1 MSDCES
7 ERSGDRLLLPCEG
20 GPSQYRL
27 EHFPP
32 RVEIDERGGIY
43 VLVDEGEPHDWRY
56 LFVPDE
62 R

>member
-1 MSDCES
+1 MNDSDVV
-7 ERSGDRLLLPCEG
+7 RPGDRLFLPCEG

-32 RVEIDERGGIY
+32 RVEIEERGGIY
-43 VLVDEGEPHDWRY
+43 VLVDEGEPSDWRY
-56 LFVPDE
+56 LFVPDD